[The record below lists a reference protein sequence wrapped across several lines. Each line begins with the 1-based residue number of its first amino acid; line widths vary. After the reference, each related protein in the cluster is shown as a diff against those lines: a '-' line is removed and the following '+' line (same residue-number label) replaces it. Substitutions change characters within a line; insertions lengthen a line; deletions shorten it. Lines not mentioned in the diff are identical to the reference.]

1 MTSTTEPIIYLVDMQ
16 SFYASVEK
24 AAHPEYR
31 DRPLIVAGDPARR
44 SGIVL
49 AACPIAKKYGVQTAE
64 WVGDAVRKCP
74 DVVVVRPHM
83 QQYIHVSLQIT
94 SILERFSDLV
104 EPYSIDEQFVDV
116 TRSYTLFGKDPPEV
130 ARKVQD
136 AIRRETDVYA
146 RVGIG
151 PNKVLAKM
159 ACDNFAKKN
168 ASGIFTLTHDNK
180 RGILWPLSI
189 DKMFGVGSR
198 MNRHLR
204 RLGIHTI
211 GDLARYPLD
220 RLKQIWG
227 VNGHVLWMTANG
239 YDYSPVTPTTYD
251 MQKGIGHQMTL
262 PRDYHLFEDIRVVLL
277 ELSEEVC
284 RRARSKGL
292 MGETVSVGCRGAD
305 FDRPSGF
312 YRQMKLEHPTNHALN
327 IFPVVEQLFQRHW
340 DGEPVRSL
348 GVSLTQLKPDDEY
361 QLDLF
366 YDRERERKLNYTID
380 SIKERYGAAAIVRAS
395 SLTHAGQAYERAKK
409 IGGHY
414 K

>member
-1 MTSTTEPIIYLVDMQ
+1 MESRRDRIIFLVDMQ

-24 AAHPEYR
+24 ARHPELR
-31 DRPLIVAGDPARR
+31 DKPLIVAGDPARR

-49 AACPIAKKYGVQTAE
+49 AACPLAKRYGVTTAE
-64 WVGDAVRKCP
+64 RLGEAVRKCP
-74 DVVVVRPHM
+74 DVVVIRPRM
-83 QQYIHVSLQIT
+83 QEYIRVSLQI
-94 SILERFSDLV
+94 SAILERFSDLV
-104 EPYSIDEQFVDV
+104 EPYSIDEQFIDV
-116 TRSYTLFGKDPPEV
+116 TGSYSLFGKDPQEV
-130 ARKVQD
+130 ARKIQ
-136 AIRRETDVYA
+136 ASIGRETGVYA

-168 ASGIFTLTHDNK
+168 ADGIFTLTHENK
-180 RGILWPLSI
+180 REHLWPLAI

-211 GDLARYPLD
+211 GDLAAFPLHKLQ
-220 RLKQIWG
+220 RIWG

-239 YDYSPVTPTTYD
+239 YDYSPVTPTTHD
-251 MQKGIGHQMTL
+251 TQKGIGHQMTL
-262 PRDYHLFEDIRVVLL
+262 PRDYRTAEEIRVVLM

-305 FDRPSGF
+305 FDRPTGF
-312 YRQMKLEHPTNHALN
+312 HRQTKLSSPTNHMPHIFAAAQAL
-327 IFPVVEQLFQRHW
+327 FERHW
-340 DGEPVRSL
+340 DGEPVRSV
-348 GVSLTQLKPDDEY
+348 GVSLTQLRPDDEY

-366 YDRERERKLNYTID
+366 LDRERERKLD
-380 SIKERYGAAAIVRAS
+380 HAVDVIKERYGSAAIVRAV
-395 SLTHAGQAYERAKK
+395 SLTSAGQAYDRAQK